1 MEKKLLF
8 STFKEWLTFLWGSV
22 RKCVKG
28 FAQILYA
35 LLMGVVSLLVFCV
48 KQIEAFCKR
57 ETIAAFIIALVIL
70 GMGVG
75 WISTFTHERQATV
88 VAQHRADSI
97 SYSLERY
104 LQVYDSSA
112 TVVVNGDTVKYGK

>member
-1 MEKKLLF
+1 
-8 STFKEWLTFLWGSV
+8 
-22 RKCVKG
+22 
-28 FAQILYA
+28 
-35 LLMGVVSLLVFCV
+35 MG
-48 KQIEAFCKR
+48 I
-57 ETIAAFIIALVIL
+57 
-70 GMGVG
+70 G

>member
-1 MEKKLLF
+1 MKEKLLF
-8 STFKEWLTFLWGSV
+8 ETFEEWRTFLWRSV
-22 RKCVKG
+22 KTCFKG
-28 FAQILYA
+28 LARIVYA
-35 LLMGVVSLLVFCV
+35 LLMGVVSLLVFCG
-48 KQIEAFCKR
+48 KQIEAFCRR

-70 GMGVG
+70 GMGIG